1 MRAAAA
7 RPDPSRAESS
17 GLSRSETPGSRG
29 HSRVA
34 LGVEDPDPHRL
45 LRELCA
51 RYDVPVYEGQR
62 LLPLLE
68 RAAASAPEVRA
79 RVLRM
84 VEDSLAR
91 GLESSDASLV
101 DRVEEDLDA
110 EVLARVARS
119 LHQWE
124 PGDDSLGRLQL
135 PPDLG

>member
-1 MRAAAA
+1 MRGSACSPSWSAP
-7 RPDPSRAESS
+7 RP
-17 GLSRSETPGSRG
+17 
-29 HSRVA
+29 
-34 LGVEDPDPHRL
+34 
-45 LRELCA
+45 
-51 RYDVPVYEGQR
+51 
-62 LLPLLE
+62 
-68 RAAASAPEVRA
+68 SAPEVRA

-110 EVLARVARS
+110 EVLVRVARS

-135 PPDLG
+135 PPRPGLSTS